1 MAVKH
6 LERTIRPE
14 KFKKHSKNK
23 DTALYFLIAQV
34 VLNKW
39 RKHLP
44 KVTPAWKDFIK
55 HLHSSFL

>member
-1 MAVKH
+1 MAVEH
-6 LERTIRPE
+6 PERIRLE

-34 VLNKW
+34 VLNKQ

-44 KVTPAWKDFIK
+44 KVILAGKDFIK
-55 HLHSSFL
+55 HLHRSFL